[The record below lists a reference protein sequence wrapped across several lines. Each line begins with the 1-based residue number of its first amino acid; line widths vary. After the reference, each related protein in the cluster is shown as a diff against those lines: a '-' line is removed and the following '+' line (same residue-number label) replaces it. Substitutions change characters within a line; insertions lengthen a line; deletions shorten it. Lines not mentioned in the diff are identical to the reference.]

1 MMIAPRPHP
10 AAHDRAHVIGLRQQ
24 EPLGRGRSRLVFQ
37 HPRHRDR
44 IIKVLCQQHAARNAS
59 RTNPFSRTARYGG
72 YKVFAMEVEY
82 LIGVAARHPHLLP
95 LFAWIH
101 GLVRIDLGL
110 GMVQQKITDDRG
122 EVAPSLAA
130 LARRG
135 MLAERHRA
143 LVEDFLALLEREHVV
158 FNDLKAQNI
167 VAEGPREAPTR
178 LVMIDGFGEPTA
190 LPLRTCLPRYNRWY
204 QRSRIAALRAELGLD

>member
-1 MMIAPRPHP
+1 MMIASRPHP
-10 AAHDRAHVIGLRQQ
+10 AAPDGAHVTSLRQQ
-24 EPLGRGRSRLVFQ
+24 EALGRGRSRLVFQ

-44 IIKVLCQQHAARNAS
+44 IIKVLRQQEATRNAS

-82 LIGVAARHPHLLP
+82 LIGVAARRPHLLP
-95 LFAWIH
+95 LFPWIH
-101 GLVRIDLGL
+101 GLIRTDLGL
-110 GMVQQKITDDRG
+110 GMVQEKITDDRG
-122 EVAPSLAA
+122 EVAPSLAE
-130 LARRG
+130 LARAG

-143 LVEDFLALLEREHVV
+143 LVHDFLDRLEREHVV
-158 FNDLKAQNI
+158 FKDLTARNI

-178 LVMIDGFGEPTA
+178 LVMIDGFGEGTT